1 MRGKI
6 VSGWGGGG
14 LLIAR
19 LQGREKIPPEEGIE
33 RQRKEFRR
41 GGRMAIVE

>member
-33 RQRKEFRR
+33 CQRKEFRR